1 MPSALPMAAIKARR
15 KARMTGN
22 NAKETAT
29 DMIRL
34 HGLRAQA
41 AAQER
46 ASGLRA
52 QGDMEGFEHWQRVHA
67 AICELRRT
75 EGDSPRS

>member
-1 MPSALPMAAIKARR
+1 MAAIKARR

-75 EGDSPRS
+75 EGDSLRS